1 MRSAREL
8 LRTAELRGS
17 ALKVSLTFRLY
28 MMRYGNA
35 LLASSFTNQSRTTFS
50 EDIRKKISIFLTEKR
65 EVPAANLERFS
76 EYLFNKPGSPRYTRL
91 RQRLRT
97 EKSIKVEHQDFLL
110 SDSSLP
116 SSVGALTKDY
126 FDDALSLAQ
135 ILKLLKKDQNLL
147 LSRGR
152 LSLSSGWNPDNPFLL
167 RERDSLYL
175 GLWLLDV
182 DCDWIWAFLDQLS
195 PDPNFEITVGNRV
208 ELLLNSWKY
217 VLSARHIRSGHP
229 QNAAVRTR
237 LNELVKITERNVRE
251 KLNLGQPWSWFL
263 IPRLELLVDAGIL
276 RKKKRHGLTGYSL
289 TSVGRKMR
297 SVCGPNESGNVL
309 VRSYFSCHN
318 SAGRPVTDSIEWGA
332 IASRLREVAPR
343 LETSVGYFPIFETAA
358 ALCVTQFL
366 DSADTDEPVWEIEN
380 VKERLWEESKSTSSR
395 VRLAIDRQGQIYA
408 FKVEGDR

>member
-1 MRSAREL
+1 M
-8 LRTAELRGS
+8 
-17 ALKVSLTFRLY
+17 KVSLTFRLY

-35 LLASSFTNQSRTTFS
+35 LLASSFANQSRPTFS
-50 EDIRKKISIFLTEKR
+50 EDISKKVSIFLTGKR
-65 EVPAANLERFS
+65 EVPAVKLEPFTD
-76 EYLFNKPGSPRYTRL
+76 YLLNKPGSPRYTPL
-91 RQRLRT
+91 RQALRRG
-97 EKSIKVEHQDFLL
+97 KCIKVDHQDLLL
-110 SDSSLP
+110 SDPTLP
-116 SSVGALTKDY
+116 SSVGALTQDY

-135 ILKLLKKDQNLL
+135 MLKLVKKDQNIL

-152 LSLSSGWNPDNPFLL
+152 LSLTTGWDSNDPFLL
-167 RERDSLYL
+167 RDRDSLYL

-182 DCDWIWAFLDQLS
+182 DCDWIWAFLSQFSADQ
-195 PDPNFEITVGNRV
+195 DFEVTVGNRV
-208 ELLLNSWKY
+208 ELLLNSWKR
-217 VLSARHIRSGHP
+217 VLSARQIRSGHP

-297 SVCGPNESGNVL
+297 SVSDPNGSGNVL
-309 VRSYFSCHN
+309 VHSYFSCQS
-318 SAGRPVTDSIEWGA
+318 SAGCPVAKSIEWEA
-332 IASRLREVAPR
+332 IADRLRKVPPG

-358 ALCVTQFL
+358 ALCVSQFL
-366 DSADTDEPVWEIEN
+366 DPANTAEPVWEIES
-380 VKERLWEESKSTSSR
+380 VKERLWEESKSTSPR

-408 FKVEGDR
+408 FKVEGER